1 MYHLYTPLFRS
12 FSPSLALARVAL
24 NRLRETGRA
33 FFAVAGGNLRAG
45 RRSVDFMSRMDAA
58 ARFRGISMSI
68 KVKLALG
75 AAVLALGA
83 WFYATPYLTV
93 RGMQQALDARDAAKL
108 SGYVDYPA
116 LRNSLKEAVAPKS
129 VLELNQSKDKN
140 PLAAMGAAIA
150 DAVIAPVVDAMVT
163 PESLALMMRG
173 IKPKPGLPQGG
184 ADEPATGGASEDRRA
199 GVDTA
204 MGYEDIDRFVVT
216 VKQKEKPEQSLG
228 LIFKRDGWFG
238 WKLSAV
244 RLPE

>member
-1 MYHLYTPLFRS
+1 
-12 FSPSLALARVAL
+12 
-24 NRLRETGRA
+24 
-33 FFAVAGGNLRAG
+33 
-45 RRSVDFMSRMDAA
+45 MSMK
-58 ARFRGISMSI
+58 M
-68 KVKLALG
+68 KLTLG
-75 AAVLALGA
+75 AAVVALGA
-83 WFYATPYLTV
+83 WFYATPYLAV

-116 LRNSLKEAVAPKS
+116 LRNSLKESVVPKS
-129 VLELNQSKDKN
+129 VLDLNQSKDKN

-150 DAVIAPVVDAMVT
+150 DAVVAPVVDAMVT

-184 ADEPATGGASEDRRA
+184 ADEPAAGGGGAASTEPRA

-216 VKQKEKPEQSLG
+216 VKQKDKAEQSLG
-228 LIFKRDGWFG
+228 LVFKRDGWLG